1 MTAMTSASRTVI
13 ATDQEAHAARSALRR
28 INAASTAGQ
37 QPVFNVR
44 MTSSDTMEVPAE
56 LGQLIMNML
65 DSIAEGGSL
74 TVSSMPAELTT
85 SMAAHVLGVSR
96 TTLMKRINR
105 GEIPARKVGTHH
117 RLATADVMRARDEK
131 RRQAMET
138 FNRVREAQDDAG
150 VFD

>member
-1 MTAMTSASRTVI
+1 MDGS
-13 ATDQEAHAARSALRR
+13 
-28 INAASTAGQ
+28 NAVDV
-37 QPVFNVR
+37 PV
-44 MTSSDTMEVPAE
+44 E
-56 LGQLIMNML
+56 LGHLIMTML

-74 TVSSMPAELTT
+74 TVTAMPAELTT
-85 SMAAHVLGVSR
+85 SLAAHLLGVSR

-131 RRQAMET
+131 RRQAAET

-150 VFD
+150 ITD

>member
-1 MTAMTSASRTVI
+1 MTATTGAAHTVI
-13 ATDQEAHAARSALRR
+13 ATAQEARVARSAVER
-28 INAASTAGQ
+28 INAAATSEHP
-37 QPVFNVR
+37 PVFNVR
-44 MTSSDTMEVPAE
+44 MGRSDIVEVPAE

-74 TVSSMPAELTT
+74 TVTSMPAELTT
-85 SMAAHVLGVSR
+85 SMAAHLLGVSR
-96 TTLMKRINR
+96 TTLMKRIDR

-117 RLATADVMRARDEK
+117 RLATADVMRARDER

-150 VFD
+150 ITD